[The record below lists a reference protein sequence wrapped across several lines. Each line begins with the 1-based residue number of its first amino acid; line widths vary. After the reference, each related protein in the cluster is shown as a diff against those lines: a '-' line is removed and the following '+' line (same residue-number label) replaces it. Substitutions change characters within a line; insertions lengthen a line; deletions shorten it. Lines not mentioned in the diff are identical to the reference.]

1 MEVKRMKSKL
11 TDLKTAA
18 KLVTSG
24 SSIAFGGSIIRRQ
37 PVAFAR
43 ELIRNGVKD
52 LTIYGYPCGLA
63 TDMLAGV
70 GAVKRIEAVYTGLFE
85 YGMAYNIR
93 RGIESGQIEMIDV
106 PEVAQCARFQA
117 AEMGVPF
124 LPTRDLLATGVAQYN
139 PDMFKEI
146 TCPYTGEKMHL
157 VPAINADFTVLH
169 GYYGDEY
176 GNVQWPE
183 HRDADDLDFIMA
195 KAAKR
200 LIVTVEK
207 IIPHSEVLKNPNRT
221 FIPHHKVE
229 AIVELPFGVHPAQC
243 DSFYDEDVEHLMYY
257 QECAKDPDRWLNEYA
272 QKYIYGVKT
281 HEEYL
286 DVATTPSRLAKLIIR

>member
-1 MEVKRMKSKL
+1 MKSKL
-11 TDLKTAA
+11 TDLSTAA
-18 KLVTSG
+18 RKVPSG
-24 SSIAFGGSIIRRQ
+24 SSIAIGGSIIRRQ
-37 PVAFAR
+37 PTAFAR
-43 ELIRNGVKD
+43 ELIRNGIKN

-93 RGIESGQIEMIDV
+93 RGVESGAIEMIDF

-117 AEMGVPF
+117 AEMGLPF
-124 LPTRDLLATGVAQYN
+124 LPTRTLKATGMAHYN
-139 PDMFKEI
+139 PEQIKEI
-146 TCPYTGEKMHL
+146 TCPFTGEKMHA

-169 GYYGDEY
+169 GYSGDEY

-183 HRDADDLDFIMA
+183 HRDADDLDPLMA
-195 KAAKR
+195 KAAGR

-207 IIPHSEVLKNPNRT
+207 IVPHSEIIKMPNST
-221 FIPHHKVE
+221 YIPHHWVE
-229 AIVELPFGVHPAQC
+229 AIVEVPFGAHPAQC
-243 DSFYDEDVEHLMYY
+243 DAFYDEDETHLEYY
-257 QECAKDPDRWLNEYA
+257 QECARDPQRWVTEYA
-272 QKYIYGVKT
+272 QKYIYGVKS

-286 DVATTPSRLAKLIIR
+286 NLAVSPYRLAKLIVR